1 MKQQLEASELFH
13 VQHAATCPSSEGF
26 IFGATS
32 SDEDRREL
40 MTEESDGG
48 LEFGGLVGSL
58 QTNCFWLK
66 NILPITWAG

>member
-13 VQHAATCPSSEGF
+13 VQHAATCQSSEGF

-48 LEFGGLVGSL
+48 LEFGGLVGSFCEL
-58 QTNCFWLK
+58 IVF
-66 NILPITWAG
+66 G